1 MGARS
6 HGGDGT
12 PDVQPLEG
20 RRAPAGAPLS
30 PPGTHTSAVVFAGST
45 PRRAKPSASFLHRV
59 ATRPYAEPNLPSE
72 P

>member
-1 MGARS
+1 MVE
-6 HGGDGT
+6 T
-12 PDVQPLEG
+12 
-20 RRAPAGAPLS
+20 APPTSSRWKAAGHRPALRLS

-45 PRRAKPSASFLHRV
+45 ARRAKPSASFLHRV